1 MKKKKWLWVTIGV
14 VVFIVI
20 VGLVTTKSMRGGSM
34 DTGDINS
41 VEVAEVKNEDVSE
54 SILVTGVVVPEDEQ
68 KVYLDPEKGDIKE
81 FNVQLNQTVAAG
93 DPLFVYDGK
102 AAQSELNQAVRSKEL
117 LQSQSKS
124 EQDQINQIANQIT
137 QAKNEGQPQEIIH
150 ELMNQKREVERQ
162 HQQTK
167 NEITTIQEQIN
178 VADSKVADLTVKS
191 KIDGVVVKITKDVAK
206 TDGAGQEPI
215 VHIVS
220 NKPFKVK
227 GTVSE
232 SDTASIQPEQLVEIT
247 TKSQK
252 DKTWNGQVES
262 ISQFPEESGE
272 QMMEGQGATK
282 YPFTV
287 AITDDT
293 SELRQGFHVTMDVKV
308 NGKQKV
314 LAVPSEAILYEGEE
328 QVVFVEKNKKLE
340 QRAIEAGV
348 MGDKFV
354 EIIKGVKKGERV
366 VLYPM
371 PEMFDGMEVKT
382 VDEVK

>member
-1 MKKKKWLWVTIGV
+1 MKKKKWLWITIGV

-20 VGLVTTKSMRGGSM
+20 VGLVATKAMRGGN
-34 DTGDINS
+34 TAAGDIS
-41 VEVAEVKNEDVSE
+41 HVEVAKVKNEDVSE

-81 FNVQLNQTVAAG
+81 FKVQLNQTVSAG

-117 LQSQSKS
+117 LQSQNKS
-124 EQDQINQIANQIT
+124 EQDQINQIASQIT
-137 QAKNEGQPQEIIH
+137 QTKNEGQPQEIIN
-150 ELMNQKREVERQ
+150 ELMNQKREIERQ

-167 NEITTIQEQIN
+167 NEITTTQEQIN
-178 VADSKVADLTVKS
+178 VANSKVADLTVKS

-206 TDGAGQEPI
+206 TDGAGQEPVI
-215 VHIVS
+215 HIVS

-232 SDTASIQPEQLVEIT
+232 SDTTRIQPEQFVEIT

-252 DKTWNGQVES
+252 DKKWNGKVES

-272 QMMEGQGATK
+272 QMTEGQGATK

-287 AITDDT
+287 AMTDDT
-293 SELRQGFHVTMDVKV
+293 SELRQGFHVTMNVKV

-314 LAVPSEAILYEGEE
+314 LAIPSESILYEEEE
-328 QVVFVEKNKKLE
+328 QFVFVEKNKKLE
-340 QRAIEAGV
+340 KRAIKSGV

-354 EIIKGVKKGERV
+354 EIIKGVKEGERV
-366 VLYPM
+366 VMNPA
-371 PEMFDGMEVKT
+371 PEMSDGMEVKT